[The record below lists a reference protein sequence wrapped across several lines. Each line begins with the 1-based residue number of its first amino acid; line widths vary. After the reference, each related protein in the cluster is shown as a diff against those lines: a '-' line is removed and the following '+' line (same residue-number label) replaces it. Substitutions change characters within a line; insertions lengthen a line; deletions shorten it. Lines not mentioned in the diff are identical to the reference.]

1 MKYSMKEF
9 NIKIDAPKNS
19 FQLMV
24 LGDMHIG
31 DELCDLELIKETID
45 YIKKTK
51 DCYCILNG
59 DLINNALKTSKSD
72 TYKEQMSIAD
82 EQDLLIELLTPIKNK
97 ILVMATGNHEH
108 RTSLIA
114 GINPLKAVAYAL
126 GIKDKLVEHSY
137 LLNIEF
143 GISHGMKNQTNKYV
157 VFGIHGGSG
166 GGRRAGATANAL
178 QDMALVRP
186 DMDLYIHS
194 HTHTSI
200 NYNDLIFLYDR
211 KSKKTKEHQRTYYN
225 ANAFLKYGGYAEQKG
240 YKPADRQPSVLVVN
254 ALRKKGDMK
263 IVTNIVRI

>member
-1 MKYSMKEF
+1 MKEF
-9 NIKIDAPKNS
+9 NIKLDCPKNT

-31 DELCDLELIKETID
+31 DELCDLDLIRETID
-45 YIKKTK
+45 YVKRTK
-51 DCYCILNG
+51 DCFVILNG

-72 TYKEQMSIAD
+72 SYKEQMTIEE
-82 EQDLLIELLTPIKNK
+82 EQDLLIDLLKPIKDK
-97 ILVMATGNHEH
+97 ILVMASGNHEY
-108 RTSLIA
+108 RTSLLA

-126 GIKDKLVEHSY
+126 GIKDRLVENSY

-143 GISHGMKNQTNKYV
+143 GVAYGVKAVPNKYV

-178 QDMALVRP
+178 QDMALIRP

-194 HTHTSI
+194 HTHTVI
-200 NYNDLIFLYDR
+200 NYTDLIFLYDR
-211 KSKKTKEHQRTYYN
+211 KMKKTKAHQRTYYN

-240 YKPADRQPSVLVVN
+240 YKPADRNPSVLVVN
-254 ALRKKGDMK
+254 ALRKKDGMK

>member
-1 MKYSMKEF
+1 MEEF
-9 NIKIDAPKNS
+9 DIKLDSPKNT

-31 DELCDLELIKETID
+31 DELCDLDLIKETIN
-45 YIKKTK
+45 YVKKTK
-51 DCYCILNG
+51 DCYVILNG

-72 TYKEQMSIAD
+72 SYLETMTIEE
-82 EQDLLIELLTPIKNK
+82 EQDLLIELLTPIKDK
-97 ILVMATGNHEH
+97 ILVMASGNHEN
-108 RTSLIA
+108 RTSVIA

-143 GISHGMKNQTNKYV
+143 GTAYGVKDQKNKYIV
-157 VFGIHGGSG
+157 YGIHGGSG

-194 HTHTSI
+194 HTHTTI
-200 NYNDLIFLYDR
+200 NYNDMVFLYDR
-211 KSKKTKEHQRTYYN
+211 KNKKTREHQRTYYN

-254 ALRKKGDMK
+254 ALRKKEGMK
-263 IVTNIVRI
+263 LVTNIVRI

>member
-1 MKYSMKEF
+1 MREF
-9 NIKIDAPKNS
+9 DIKLPTTNNE
-19 FQLMV
+19 FQLLV

-31 DELCDLELIKETID
+31 DELCDIELIKETID
-45 YIKKTK
+45 YVQKTK
-51 DCYCILNG
+51 NCFIILNG

-72 TYKEQMSIAD
+72 SYKEQMTIEE
-82 EQDLLIELLTPIKNK
+82 EQDLLIELLMPVKEK
-97 ILVMATGNHEH
+97 ILVMATGNHEY

-126 GIKDKLVEHSY
+126 GLKDRLVENSY
-137 LLNIEF
+137 LLNLEF
-143 GISHGMKNQTNKYV
+143 GKAHGMKTVPNKYV

-178 QDMALVRP
+178 QDMALIRP

-194 HTHTSI
+194 HTHTNV
-200 NYNDLIFLYDR
+200 NYNDMVFLYDR
-211 KSKKTKEHQRTYYN
+211 KTKKTKEHQRTYYN

-254 ALRKKGDMK
+254 ALRKKGEMK

>member
-1 MKYSMKEF
+1 MKEF
-9 NIKIDAPKNS
+9 NVKLDVQNNM

-31 DELCDLELIKETID
+31 DELCDLDLIKETID
-45 YIKKTK
+45 YVKKNK
-51 DCYCILNG
+51 NCYIILNG

-72 TYKEQMSIAD
+72 SYKEQMTIEE
-82 EQDLLIELLTPIKNK
+82 EQDVLVELLMPVKDR
-97 ILVMATGNHEH
+97 ILIMATGNHEY

-126 GIKDKLVEHSY
+126 GIKDKLVESSY

-143 GISHGMKNQTNKYV
+143 GVAYGIKEQSNKYV

-178 QDMALVRP
+178 QDMSLIRP

-194 HTHTSI
+194 HTHTSV
-200 NYNDLIFLYDR
+200 NYNDLVFLYDR
-211 KSKKTKEHQRTYYN
+211 KTKKTKEHQRTYYN

-240 YKPADRQPSVLVVN
+240 YKPADRHPSVLVVN
-254 ALRKKGDMK
+254 VLRKKDGMK
-263 IVTNIVRI
+263 TVTNIVRI

>member
-1 MKYSMKEF
+1 MREF
-9 NIKIDAPKNS
+9 DVHLPVSKNE
-19 FQLMV
+19 FQLLV

-31 DELCDLELIKETID
+31 DELCDLDLIKETID
-45 YIKKTK
+45 YAVKNKN
-51 DCYCILNG
+51 CFVILNG

-72 TYKEQMSIAD
+72 SYKEQMTIEE
-82 EQDLLIELLTPIKNK
+82 EQDLLIELLFPIKDR
-97 ILVMATGNHEH
+97 ILVMATGNHEY

-126 GIKDKLVEHSY
+126 GLKDKLVENSY

-143 GISHGMKNQTNKYV
+143 GVAHGMKTVSNKYV

-178 QDMALVRP
+178 QDMALIRP

-194 HTHTSI
+194 HTHTSV
-200 NYNDLIFLYDR
+200 NYNDMVFLYDR
-211 KSKKTKEHQRTYYN
+211 KTKKTKEHQRTYYN

-240 YKPADRQPSVLVVN
+240 YKPADRQPSVLVIN
-254 ALRKKGDMK
+254 ALRKKGEMK

>member
-1 MKYSMKEF
+1 MTEF
-9 NIKIDAPKNS
+9 KIKIDAPKNT

-24 LGDMHIG
+24 LGDLHIG
-31 DELCDLELIKETID
+31 DELCDLALIKETID

-51 DCYCILNG
+51 GCYCILNG

-82 EQDLLIELLTPIKNK
+82 EQDLLIDLLMPIKDK

-126 GIKDKLVEHSY
+126 GIKDKLVDNSY
-137 LLNIEF
+137 VMTLEF
-143 GISHGMKNQTNKYV
+143 GTAHGVKNLPNKYV
-157 VFGIHGGSG
+157 VYGIHGGSG

-178 QDMALVRP
+178 QDMSLIIPNV
-186 DMDLYIHS
+186 DLYIHS
-194 HTHTSI
+194 HTHTTI
-200 NYNDLIFLYDR
+200 NYNDMVFLYD
-211 KSKKTKEHQRTYYN
+211 SKTKKLKEHQRTYYN

-254 ALRKKGDMK
+254 AIRKNGEMK
-263 IVTNIVRI
+263 IKTDVVRI

>member
-1 MKYSMKEF
+1 MKEF
-9 NIKIDAPKNS
+9 NIKLSDSKNT

-31 DELCDLELIKETID
+31 DELCDLDLIKETID
-45 YIKKTK
+45 YVKRTK
-51 DCYCILNG
+51 DCYVILNG

-72 TYKEQMSIAD
+72 SYKEQMTIED
-82 EQDLLIELLTPIKNK
+82 EQDLLIELLTPIKDR
-97 ILVMATGNHEH
+97 ILVMATGNHEY

-126 GIKDKLVEHSY
+126 GLKDRLVENSY

-143 GISHGMKNQTNKYV
+143 GKIRGITHSYNKYV
-157 VFGIHGGSG
+157 VFGIHGGNG

-186 DMDLYIHS
+186 DMDLYVHS
-194 HTHTSI
+194 HTHTTI
-200 NYNDLIFLYDR
+200 NYNDMVFLYDR

-240 YKPADRQPSVLVVN
+240 YKPADRQPSVLVIN
-254 ALRKKGDMK
+254 ALRKKDGMK

>member
-1 MKYSMKEF
+1 MKEYDVKL
-9 NIKIDAPKNS
+9 NVSNNT

-31 DELCDLELIKETID
+31 DELCDLETIKETIE
-45 YIKKTK
+45 YVKKTK
-51 DCYCILNG
+51 DCYVILNG

-72 TYKEQMSIAD
+72 SYKEQMTIED
-82 EQDLLIELLTPIKNK
+82 EQDLLIDLLTPIKDK
-97 ILVMATGNHEH
+97 ILIMATGNHEH

-137 LLNIEF
+137 TLNIEF
-143 GISHGMKNQTNKYV
+143 GKAYGIKNQSNKYV

-194 HTHTSI
+194 HTHTAV
-200 NYNDLIFLYDR
+200 NYTDMVFLYDR
-211 KSKKTKEHQRTYYN
+211 KSKKTREHQRTYYN

-254 ALRKKGDMK
+254 ALRKKDGMK

>member
-1 MKYSMKEF
+1 MKEF
-9 NIKIDAPKNS
+9 NIKIDAPENS

-31 DELCDLELIKETID
+31 DELCDLELIKDTID
-45 YIKKTK
+45 YIKNTK

-72 TYKEQMSIAD
+72 SYREQMTIEE
-82 EQDLLIELLTPIKNK
+82 EQDLLIDLLMPIKNK
-97 ILVMATGNHEH
+97 ILVMASGNHEY
-108 RTSLIA
+108 RTSLLA
-114 GINPLKAVAYAL
+114 GINPLKAVAIAL
-126 GIKDKLVEHSY
+126 GIRDKLVEHSY

-143 GISHGMKNQTNKYV
+143 GNAFGIANKHNKYLV
-157 VFGIHGGSG
+157 YGIHGGNG

-194 HTHTSI
+194 HTHTVI
-200 NYNDLIFLYDR
+200 NYTDMIFLYDR
-211 KSKKTKEHQRTYYN
+211 KLCKTKEHQRTYYN

-240 YKPADRQPSVLVVN
+240 YKPSDRQPSVLIVK
-254 ALRKKGDMK
+254 ALRRKNRMK
-263 IVTNIVRI
+263 ITTNIVRI

>member
-1 MKYSMKEF
+1 MKEF
-9 NIKIDAPKNS
+9 NVKLDSPENS
-19 FQLMV
+19 FQIMV

-31 DELCDLELIKETID
+31 DELCDLDLIKSTID
-45 YIKKTK
+45 YVKKNNN
-51 DCYCILNG
+51 CYVILNG

-72 TYKEQMSIAD
+72 SYLETMTIEE
-82 EQDLLIELLTPIKNK
+82 EQDLLIDLLTPIKDR
-97 ILVMATGNHEH
+97 ILVMATGNHEY

-137 LLNIEF
+137 LINVEF
-143 GISHGMKNQTNKYV
+143 GTKYGDKNRKNNYV
-157 VFGIHGGSG
+157 IYGIHGGSG

-178 QDMALVRP
+178 QDMSLVRP

-194 HTHTSI
+194 HTHTTV
-200 NYNDLIFLYDR
+200 NYNDMIFLYDR
-211 KSKKTKEHQRTYYN
+211 KTKKTKEHQRTYYN

-254 ALRKKGDMK
+254 AIRKKDGMK
-263 IVTNIVRI
+263 VVTNIVRI

>member
-1 MKYSMKEF
+1 MKEF
-9 NIKIDAPKNS
+9 NIKLEGNKNT
-19 FQLMV
+19 FQIMV

-31 DELCDLELIKETID
+31 DELCDIELIKDTIE
-45 YIKKTK
+45 YVKKTK

-72 TYKEQMSIAD
+72 SYKEQMTIED
-82 EQDLLIELLTPIKNK
+82 EQDLLINLLSPIKDK

-126 GIKDKLVEHSY
+126 GLKNKLVEHSY

-143 GISHGMKNQTNKYV
+143 GTQHGMKDRRNKYV
-157 VFGIHGGSG
+157 IFGIHGGSG
-166 GGRRAGATANAL
+166 GGKRAGSTANAL
-178 QDMALVRP
+178 QDMADIRP
-186 DMDLYIHS
+186 DMDLYVHS
-194 HTHTSI
+194 HTHTQI
-200 NYNDLIFLYDR
+200 NYTDMIFLYDR
-211 KSKKTKEHQRTYYN
+211 KSKKTKEHQRTFYN

-240 YKPADRQPSVLVVN
+240 YRPTDRHPSVLIVN
-254 ALRKKGDMK
+254 ALRKPDAMK

>member
-1 MKYSMKEF
+1 
-9 NIKIDAPKNS
+9 
-19 FQLMV
+19 MV

-31 DELCDLELIKETID
+31 DELCDIELIKDTID

-72 TYKEQMSIAD
+72 SYKEQMTIEE
-82 EQDLLIELLTPIKNK
+82 EQDMLIELLMPIKDK
-97 ILVMATGNHEH
+97 ILVIATGNHEY
-108 RTSLIA
+108 RTSLLA
-114 GINPLKAVAYAL
+114 GINPLKAVALAL
-126 GIKDKLVEHSY
+126 GLKNKLVENSY

-143 GISHGMKNQTNKYV
+143 GVAYGVKNQTNKYV
-157 VFGIHGGSG
+157 VFGMHGGSG

-194 HTHTSI
+194 HTHTVIS
-200 NYNDLIFLYDR
+200 YSDLIFLYDR
-211 KSKKTKEHQRTYYN
+211 KTKKTKEHQRTYYN

-240 YKPADRQPSVLVVN
+240 YKPADRTPSVLVIN
-254 ALRKKGDMK
+254 ALRKKDGMK